1 MKLRLVDDW
10 RHWWRWNSTKVIVAL
25 GALPTIWFELPPE
38 WKAEIPSSWMRIGAI
53 VLMVVGVIS
62 RMTLQKAP
70 PDKSRG
76 GK

>member
-1 MKLRLVDDW
+1 MKLRLVEDW

-38 WKAEIPSSWMRIGAI
+38 WKTEIPSSWMRIGAI
-53 VLMVVGVIS
+53 VLMVVGVLS

-70 PDKSRG
+70 PDKSG
-76 GK
+76 NGK

>member
-1 MKLRLVDDW
+1 MKLRLVEDW

-25 GALPTIWFELPPE
+25 GALPTIWFEFPPE

-53 VLMVVGVIS
+53 VLMVVGVLS

-70 PDKSRG
+70 PDKSG
-76 GK
+76 DGK